1 MFAFCVLAIPHTH
14 TMETQMYHESP
25 LRTERNVCH
34 RMM

>member
-1 MFAFCVLAIPHTH
+1 
-14 TMETQMYHESP
+14 METQMHHESP